1 MFYFGTGRGGVD
13 EGATSADTSAK
24 EGRAHASLLR
34 VTTDAVDRR
43 DRTSLMGD
51 VIARELT
58 GAAFSAPGG
67 EAHCD
72 WTLGTL
78 APGTVLGLARQGG
91 FTGLRDDR
99 RANDGDADLSIFFG
113 LRSDTPFEQNDRR
126 VRLAA
131 DTAVLVAHSRP
142 VQSWWDDSEVLVL
155 RLPRAA
161 LRAADRIESAGGLL
175 LGAASP
181 ARRLLAGYA
190 AALWPLMQEG
200 VAPPAAARHLAEL
213 VDLALEEA
221 TGAASAPSGR
231 GPGARAARLA
241 AMREHM
247 RRAHAD
253 PSLGMA
259 EVAGAAG
266 LSERAGYLLF
276 EAAESSF
283 AEELCA
289 LRLDRAAERLRGGYA
304 GRLLDLALDTGF
316 ADASHFNRR
325 FRRRFGATPSDI
337 RSAATPAGKHPI
349 PD

>member
-1 MFYFGTGRGGVD
+1 MD
-13 EGATSADTSAK
+13 QDATSADHSAK
-24 EGRAHASLLR
+24 GGGPHGSLLR
-34 VTTDAVDRR
+34 ISTDAVDRR

-67 EAHCD
+67 DARCD
-72 WTLGTL
+72 WTLGAL
-78 APGTVLGLARQGG
+78 APGTVLGHARQGG

-99 RANDGDADLSIFFG
+99 RARDGDADLSIFLG
-113 LRSDTPFEQNDRR
+113 IRSDTPFEQNDRR
-126 VRLAA
+126 TRLAA

-142 VQSWWDDSEVLVL
+142 VQSWWDESEVMVL

-161 LRAADRIESAGGLL
+161 LRAADRIEAAGGVL
-175 LGAASP
+175 LGPASP

-190 AALWPLMQEG
+190 AALWPLIQEG
-200 VAPPAAARHLAEL
+200 TAPAAAARHLAEL
-213 VDLALEEA
+213 ADLALEEA
-221 TGAASAPSGR
+221 TGALPAHAGR
-231 GPGARAARLA
+231 GPAARAVRLA

-247 RRAHAD
+247 RRRHAD
-253 PSLGMA
+253 PGLGMA
-259 EVAGAAG
+259 EVAAAAG

-283 AEELCA
+283 SEELCA
-289 LRLDRAAERLRGGYA
+289 LRLDRAAEQLRGGYA

-325 FRRRFGATPSDI
+325 FRRRFGATPSEL
-337 RSAATPAGKHPI
+337 RSVR
-349 PD
+349 D

>member
-1 MFYFGTGRGGVD
+1 MFYFGSGRHGVADGASFADGGANPALV
-13 EGATSADTSAK
+13 
-24 EGRAHASLLR
+24 R
-34 VTTDAVDRR
+34 VSTDAVDRR

-67 EAHCD
+67 EAQCA

-78 APGTVLGLARQGG
+78 GPGTVLGHARQGG
-91 FTGLRDDR
+91 FTGLRDAG
-99 RANDGDADLSIFFG
+99 RANDGDADLSIFLG
-113 LRSDTPFEQNDRR
+113 IRSDTPFEQNDRR
-126 VRLAA
+126 SRLVP
-131 DTAVLVAHSRP
+131 DTAMLVAHARP
-142 VQSWWDDSEVLVL
+142 VQSWWSDSEVMVL

-161 LRAADRIESAGGLL
+161 LRSADRIEAAGGLL
-175 LGAASP
+175 LGPASP

-190 AALWPLMQEG
+190 AALWPLVCEG

-213 VDLALEEA
+213 ADLALEEA
-221 TGAASAPSGR
+221 TGMASARTGR
-231 GPGARAARLA
+231 GSGARAARLA

-247 RRAHAD
+247 RRRYAE

-259 EVAGAAG
+259 EVAAAVG

-276 EAAESSF
+276 EAAQSSF

-289 LRLDRAAERLRGGYA
+289 LRLDRAAEYLRGGYA

-325 FRRRFGATPSDI
+325 FRRRFDATPSEMRDAV
-337 RSAATPAGKHPI
+337 RRMNGQAGG
-349 PD
+349 